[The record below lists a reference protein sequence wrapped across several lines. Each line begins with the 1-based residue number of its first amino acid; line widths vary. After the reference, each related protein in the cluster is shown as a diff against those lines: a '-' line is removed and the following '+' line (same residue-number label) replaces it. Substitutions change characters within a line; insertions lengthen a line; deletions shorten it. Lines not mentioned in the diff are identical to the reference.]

1 MARIFASLRCAGLH
15 SAHASLNTGLVLHV
29 LMFFRW
35 LFLFFVFVLAVL
47 LVVAVVVVVVVV
59 VCHRFAPLLI
69 SDYPKLDSLVFA
81 PHTFYTQNL
90 MNAVFPKAFLNMA
103 FSQNPTLHKCVSLNF
118 IRGLNK
124 TNVFA
129 SKPSFPQN
137 PFYTIAVLYAKNTGF
152 GQKPCSCW
160 ACAWRLFAAIAW
172 IALSMVAR
180 VFHSEGG
187 QRKTNVLQL

>member
-47 LVVAVVVVVVVV
+47 LVVAVVVVVV

-124 TNVFA
+124 TND
-129 SKPSFPQN
+129 
-137 PFYTIAVLYAKNTGF
+137 
-152 GQKPCSCW
+152 
-160 ACAWRLFAAIAW
+160 RLFHKTLFINSCVIRKKHRFWTKAMFDTLGLCFAAVCGD
-172 IALSMVAR
+172 SQDSPFQGGPR
-180 VFHSEGG
+180 KFHTEGG